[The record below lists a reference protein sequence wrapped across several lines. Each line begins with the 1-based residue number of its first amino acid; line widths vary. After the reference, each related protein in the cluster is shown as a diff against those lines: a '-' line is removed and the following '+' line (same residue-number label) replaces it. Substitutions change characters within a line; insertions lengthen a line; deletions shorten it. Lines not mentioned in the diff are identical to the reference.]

1 MKYLGICTSIA
12 MYLARL
18 VTVSFLVGGT
28 LEAGPQRREDL
39 VHFEQGRALFEEHD
53 DSGEA
58 LQEAE
63 NEFNQA
69 LKLNPKLAE
78 AVAYLGFIAAERD
91 HLEAAEAA
99 YHKALEID
107 SRSPEA
113 HVGLAWLCQRSGKA
127 AEALNYLRKAAVN
140 GPNNR
145 LALNELATSLSNEF
159 TNPTLSMYEESISYW
174 RTLIRLDRDARGAHQ
189 GLAGAY
195 RHLGKWRD
203 AELEFREVLRI
214 GQTSEDMDVW
224 VYSVHREVAEMLE
237 RQGKFSEAIQEY
249 RALIASEGAGDYE
262 IGEAKSRITR
272 LEGYLRRK

>member
-1 MKYLGICTSIA
+1 MEYLNIFMGIA
-12 MYLARL
+12 MHFTRL
-18 VTVSFLVGGT
+18 VTLFLLVGGI

-99 YHKALEID
+99 YRKALEID

-113 HVGLAWLCQRSGKA
+113 HVGL
-127 AEALNYLRKAAVN
+127 
-140 GPNNR
+140 
-145 LALNELATSLSNEF
+145 
-159 TNPTLSMYEESISYW
+159 
-174 RTLIRLDRDARGAHQ
+174 
-189 GLAGAY
+189 
-195 RHLGKWRD
+195 
-203 AELEFREVLRI
+203 
-214 GQTSEDMDVW
+214 
-224 VYSVHREVAEMLE
+224 
-237 RQGKFSEAIQEY
+237 
-249 RALIASEGAGDYE
+249 
-262 IGEAKSRITR
+262 
-272 LEGYLRRK
+272 